1 MAKLVQIKTQATT
14 ARVDDFLSAI
24 EEEQKRADCF
34 TICKMME
41 IATKTKAKLWGPAIV
56 GFGDLIYESP
66 KTGRQVEW
74 FRIGFSPRKAAI
86 TLYLLGLEQQAEAL

>member
-1 MAKLVQIKTQATT
+1 
-14 ARVDDFLSAI
+14 
-24 EEEQKRADCF
+24 
-34 TICKMME
+34 ME
-41 IATKTKAKLWGPAIV
+41 KATKARAKLWGPAIV

-86 TLYLLGLEQQAEAL
+86 TLYLMGLEQHAEALKKLGKHKVGGGCLYINKLADVDGKVLEGIIKKAAEKK